1 MRNPQYLSNITK
13 VATVPPF
20 SELMI
25 LRDED
30 GQLIRET
37 SDVEYILGSTYNDN
51 ATATETIRQYLIS
64 NHSSSSSVDFSNLSN
79 KEIMDLIPPRSIN
92 SITDAYQYSKFLEQN
107 SSYIKK
113 KVSEYEKFIKEQ
125 NKEQN
130 KE

>member
-1 MRNPQYLSNITK
+1 MRNIQYLSTITK
-13 VATVPPF
+13 VAKLPPF

-64 NHSSSSSVDFSNLSN
+64 NHSASSSVDFSNLSN

-92 SITDAYQYSKFLEQN
+92 SITDAYQYSKYLEQN

-125 NKEQN
+125 NKE
-130 KE
+130 